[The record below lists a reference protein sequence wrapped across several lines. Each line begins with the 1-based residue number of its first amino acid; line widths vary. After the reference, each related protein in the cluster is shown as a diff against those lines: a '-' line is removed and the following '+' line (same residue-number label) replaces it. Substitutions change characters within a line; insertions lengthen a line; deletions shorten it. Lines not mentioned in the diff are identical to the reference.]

1 MLLLL
6 RYGVLLSSLF
16 AIISLSVLIFKT
28 ISFGK
33 KSLYAELRDD
43 GKNGVFYALGKGMM
57 PWEKESA
64 AKHLPTFFAGLGYH
78 TGVFSALAYLFLVFF
93 LRQFSLPV
101 LSLFR
106 FLFILGSLCGC
117 ALLAKRIIS
126 PIMRKISCSDDFAAN
141 IIVTLFII
149 AALVQS
155 FNVKFAPFF
164 FGSAILMFL
173 YAPLGK
179 IRHCFFF
186 FYTRILFGLFYGRR
200 GVFPPKTH
208 KV

>member
-1 MLLLL
+1 MLHFL
-6 RYGVLLSSLF
+6 RYGVLLSFLF
-16 AIISLSVLIFKT
+16 AIISLTVLVFKT
-28 ISFGK
+28 FSFGK
-33 KSLYAELRDD
+33 RPLYAELRDD
-43 GKNGVFYALGKGMM
+43 GKRGVFYALGKGMM

-64 AKHLPTFFAGLGYH
+64 VKHLPTFFAGIGYH
-78 TGVFSALAYLFLVFF
+78 TGVFSALIYLFLVFF
-93 LRQFSLPV
+93 PKQFSPLV
-101 LSLFR
+101 LSFFR

-117 ALLAKRIIS
+117 ALLAKRTIS

-141 IIVTLFII
+141 IFVTLFII
-149 AALVQS
+149 TALVQS
-155 FNVKFAPFF
+155 FKGQFTPFF

-200 GVFPPKTH
+200 GVFPPK
-208 KV
+208 KDEV